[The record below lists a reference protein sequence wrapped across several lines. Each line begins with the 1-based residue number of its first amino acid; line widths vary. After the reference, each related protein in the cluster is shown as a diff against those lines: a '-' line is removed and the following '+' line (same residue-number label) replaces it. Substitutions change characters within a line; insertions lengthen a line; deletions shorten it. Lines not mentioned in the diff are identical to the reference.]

1 MKILVS
7 AISEGLDAPV
17 DMRFGRGAYYCV
29 VDTETLACESHA
41 NPALN
46 ASGGAG
52 IQAGQFAETLKVSAV
67 ISGHF
72 GPKAADV
79 LRAAGIPMILLGES
93 KTVQDA
99 VNSYKAGQLQQ
110 FD

>member
-1 MKILVS
+1 MKILVT
-7 AISEGLDAPV
+7 AHSEGLEAPI

-29 VDTETLACESHA
+29 VDTETLDCETLA
-41 NPALN
+41 NQAVN

-52 IQAGQFAETLKVSAV
+52 IQAGQFAEELKVDAV

-79 LRAAGIPMILLGES
+79 LRAAGIAMMLLGES

-99 VNSYKAGQLQQ
+99 VNSYNAGQLQQ
-110 FD
+110 FE